1 MEHGFFHPDRG
12 YWQTLNEPSAEILA
26 TYPAGTIEVPIKP
39 GADYKWQDGSW
50 VYVEPEPEPTPA
62 PRSTAMWRA
71 RAIAK
76 VTPHGGGTLFDAV
89 VTAIEAMTDPLV
101 QAAASEAWE
110 RGTTF
115 DLDGQIVPVLMAALG
130 MTEEDVLP
138 LIEAAEALP
147 A

>member
-1 MEHGFFHPDRG
+1 MSTKFYVNAEGSYIGGFDGAQPPVG
-12 YWQTLNEPSAEILA
+12 A
-26 TYPAGTIEVPIKP
+26 IEVPTAP
-39 GADYKWQDGSW
+39 EDAQQVWSFDSQSWGS
-50 VYVEPEPEPTPA
+50 VPPPPSL
-62 PRSTAMWRA
+62 RSTAMWRA

-89 VTAIEAMTDPLV
+89 VAAIASMTDPLV

-115 DLDGQIVPVLMAALG
+115 DLDGQIVPVLMGALG

-138 LIEAAEALP
+138 LIEAAESLP

>member
-12 YWQTLNEPSAEILA
+12 YWQTLGEPSAEILA
-26 TYPAGTIEVPIKP
+26 GYPEGTIEVPLKP
-39 GADYKWQDGSW
+39 GADYEWQGDAWGH
-50 VYVEPEPEPTPA
+50 VEPALPPA

-89 VTAIEAMTDPLV
+89 VSAIAGMTDPLV
-101 QAAASEAWE
+101 QAATSEAWE

-115 DLDGQIVPVLMAALG
+115 DLDGQLVPVLMSGLG

-138 LIEAAEALP
+138 LIEAAEGLP